1 GLLPVLRD
9 TLRTYLQERI
19 DRLLESWK
27 CFVVYPHRLIYT
39 LKKCLYHADMGRSPS
54 SVGFSFRR
62 PASCSSSYFG
72 ATTPFGSS
80 GFSPAA
86 KPWAGPTPPGTSPS
100 AP

>member
-1 GLLPVLRD
+1 MLNRLRAHLL
-9 TLRTYLQERI
+9 ERI
-19 DRLLESWK
+19 DRLSEGWQR
-27 CFVVYPHRLIYT
+27 FVGNHPRLIHT
-39 LKKCLYHADMGRSPS
+39 LKKNLYRADMGRSPS

-86 KPWAGPTPPGTSPS
+86 KPWAGPTPPGSSSS
-100 AP
+100 ALG